1 MAKSLSTTSIL
12 TRPITITAIVAAVSV
27 GALLIGDHT
36 DLIRERAATPR
47 GPTLAQALL
56 DGVRLTP
63 TQPESPVRPKEPGPK
78 RVDPP
83 VVTSPPPSKQ

>member
-1 MAKSLSTTSIL
+1 MTKAAQTSRL
-12 TRPITITAIVAAVSV
+12 THPCSIAVMVAAVSV
-27 GALLIGDHT
+27 GTLLIWDHT
-36 DLIRERAATPR
+36 DLVRERAVAPR

-63 TQPESPVRPKEPGPK
+63 TRPESPVRPPEPGPK

-83 VVTSPPPSKQ
+83 VVTSPPPAKQ